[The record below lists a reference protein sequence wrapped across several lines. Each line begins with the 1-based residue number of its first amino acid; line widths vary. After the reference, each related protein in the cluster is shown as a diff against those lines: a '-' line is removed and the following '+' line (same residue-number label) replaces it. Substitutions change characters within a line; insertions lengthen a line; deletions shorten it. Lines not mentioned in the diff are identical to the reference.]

1 MGLAGIW
8 LRRDLNGRT
17 TQVVPGPEPIDRAAR
32 RLLRGC
38 RVASL
43 AVIADHRPLQALV
56 TPAIAA
62 DGAPLLLLSTLAAHT
77 NALAQHSACALLL
90 VGPAS
95 DANPQTSPRLSL
107 TGHARRSDDAADRAR
122 YLAIHPYARLYADFA
137 DFGLFRI
144 EITEARF
151 VGGFARAAT
160 LDPAHLRP
168 DPAWLAG
175 LRDQPPTL
183 DLGLLDPGLLDQ
195 IAARHGHAQPGW
207 SLAAIDPDGLDLA
220 KDETVLRV
228 EFDRKLSNPAELRQE
243 IVRLAQGGDAA
254 AHG

>member
-1 MGLAGIW
+1 M
-8 LRRDLNGRT
+8 
-17 TQVVPGPEPIDRAAR
+17 VPASEPIDRAAR
-32 RLLRGC
+32 CLLRRC

-77 NALAQHSACALLL
+77 NALVQQSACALLL
-90 VGPAS
+90 VGPAL

-107 TGHARRSDDAADRAR
+107 TGHARRSDDKADRDR

-144 EITEARF
+144 EITQARF
-151 VGGFARAAT
+151 VGGFAQAAT

-168 DPAWLAG
+168 DPAWLAC
-175 LRDQPPTL
+175 LREQPPT
-183 DLGLLDPGLLDQ
+183 LDPGLLDR
-195 IAARHGHAQPGW
+195 IAARHGYAQPGW
-207 SLAAIDPDGLDLA
+207 SLVAIDPDGFDLA
-220 KDETVLRV
+220 QDETVVRID
-228 EFDRKLSNPAELRQE
+228 FDRKLSNPTELRQE
-243 IVRLAQGGDAA
+243 MVSLTQGGDAA